1 VSPSRNEKKDLEK
14 KLSKEKKTLF
24 IGAGL
29 ICQEEEVLLISMS
42 LIFVLL
48 LDSEK

>member
-1 VSPSRNEKKDLEK
+1 LKKKDLEK

-42 LIFVLL
+42 LIFVFI
-48 LDSEK
+48 SGQRKVIF